1 MPSKMPPIKVNR
13 SICSER
19 KSIEI
24 TAATKTSS
32 NKYNEEEVASI
43 HLRPSYHRRK
53 AISVVNKAVYT
64 IAKMLSA
71 DKITKKIGRGAKSK
85 SVSSRVRAV

>member
-1 MPSKMPPIKVNR
+1 MPRRIPPMKVNK

-19 KSIEI
+19 KIIEI

-32 NKYNEEEVASI
+32 NKYNEEEVALI

-53 AISVVNKAVYT
+53 AINVVNKAV
-64 IAKMLSA
+64 
-71 DKITKKIGRGAKSK
+71 
-85 SVSSRVRAV
+85 